1 MIKKIFKILKEYV
14 FKIENN
20 EKLKFRNLIF
30 YTLFLFIIFFFFLW
44 LSFFIVIR
52 STKEYQLN
60 NFQKMNL
67 MKALIILQKKN
78 LKPRIVE
85 KTSKKYKKYTVI
97 EQKPSAGTM
106 VKKNRVITLT
116 VSTGNLTFKI
126 PKLVDLK
133 TLTAKKKILNVYKK
147 KESIPNVVVIKEYSS
162 RFAKGKVFRQR
173 PKVNQVVDINE
184 GIFLFVSKGKEKK
197 KITLKN
203 YVNKYFYP
211 VKKNLEELGIKV
223 KLFFKTSNKKSGV
236 ILKQNITEKTI
247 LNLEEDN
254 EIEFLVAVKN
264 EDDIQ
269 ERLRTYSF
277 DWKNVT
283 IPKIKKVK
291 MKIKDN
297 INERTIF
304 SENIII
310 GNSLE
315 ISYLSY
321 GSGSLEIYIDNK
333 VYDKKFF

>member
-1 MIKKIFKILKEYV
+1 MKKILLFLKEYV

-52 STKEYQLN
+52 STKEYQLDN
-60 NFQKMNL
+60 LQKMDL

-78 LKPRIVE
+78 LKPRIVK

-97 EQKPSAGTM
+97 EQRPSPGTM

-126 PKLVDLK
+126 PKLVGLK
-133 TLTAKKKILNVYKK
+133 TLAAKKKILNVYKK
-147 KESIPNVVVIKEYSS
+147 KESIPSVILVKEYSS
-162 RFAKGKVFRQR
+162 KFSKGKVFRQQ
-173 PKVNQVVDINE
+173 PKAKQIVDINE

-197 KITLKN
+197 EITLKN
-203 YVNKYFYP
+203 YVNRSFYP
-211 VKKNLEELGIKV
+211 VKKGLEELGIKV
-223 KLFFKTSNKKSGV
+223 KLFFKTSNKKSGT
-236 ILKQNITEKTI
+236 ILKQNIDKKTI
-247 LNLEEDN
+247 LNLEEDH

-269 ERLRTYSF
+269 ERLRVYSF
-277 DWKNVT
+277 DWKNIT
-283 IPKIKKVK
+283 IPMLKKVK
-291 MKIKDN
+291 VKVTDT

-304 SENIII
+304 LDTIII
-310 GNSLE
+310 GNPFE
-315 ISYLSY
+315 ISYLGY
-321 GSGSLEIYIDNK
+321 GNGFIEIFVNNK
-333 VYDKKFF
+333 IYDKKFF